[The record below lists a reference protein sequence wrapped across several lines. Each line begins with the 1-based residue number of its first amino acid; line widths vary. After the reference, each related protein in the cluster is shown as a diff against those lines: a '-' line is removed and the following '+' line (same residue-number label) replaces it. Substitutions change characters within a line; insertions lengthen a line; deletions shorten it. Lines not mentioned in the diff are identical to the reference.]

1 MMVNKI
7 VPDRETRRPKGIK
20 MKGEILK
27 LLKAEEGVLS
37 GERLSEQL
45 EISRVSVW
53 KHIKKLQECGYT
65 IISTPK
71 GYELKESPDT
81 PFSWEF
87 PRFEDRIHYFP
98 EVDSTMNVA
107 RTLARKGADHL
118 SVVIADRQTNG
129 RGRLR
134 RQWFSDTGGLYFTII
149 VRPVIAPVMS
159 FRITFSA
166 SLALVRILRRLF
178 PIDAKVKW
186 PNDILVEGKKLSGM
200 LSEMETEADL
210 VSYINIGLGINISN
224 DPRILEPNA
233 TSLKILLHRDVSR
246 IEILNHFLNEFES
259 VLSNNESKNIISQW
273 KEYSGTLNHYVKIV
287 TISEKIEG
295 IAKDV
300 DETGALILELSNGAV
315 KRVIY
320 GDCFHQPDFL

>member
-1 MMVNKI
+1 
-7 VPDRETRRPKGIK
+7 

-37 GERLSEQL
+37 GEKLSEQL
-45 EISRVSVW
+45 GISRVSVW
-53 KHIKKLQECGYT
+53 KHIKRLQECGYT

-71 GYELKESPDT
+71 GYQLTETPDI

-98 EVDSTMNVA
+98 EVDSTMDMA
-107 RTLARKGADHL
+107 RDLARKGADHL
-118 SVVIADRQTNG
+118 SVVIADRQIKG
-129 RGRLR
+129 RGRLH
-134 RQWFSDTGGLYFTII
+134 RQWFSDSGGLYFTTI

-166 SLALVRILRRLF
+166 SLALVRVLRRLF

-210 VSYINIGLGINISN
+210 VSYINIGLGINVSN
-224 DPRILEPNA
+224 DPRISEPNA
-233 TSLKILLHRDVSR
+233 TSLKILLHHDVSR
-246 IEILNHFLNEFES
+246 IEILTHFLNEFENM
-259 VLSNNESKNIISQW
+259 LLNNESEDIISQW
-273 KEYSGTLNHYVKIV
+273 KEYSGTLNRHVKIV
-287 TISEKIEG
+287 TTREQIEG
-295 IAKDV
+295 VAKDV
-300 DETGALILELSNGAV
+300 DETGALVLELSNGAV
-315 KRVIY
+315 KKVVY
-320 GDCFHQPDFL
+320 GDCFYQSDFL

>member
-1 MMVNKI
+1 
-7 VPDRETRRPKGIK
+7 

-45 EISRVSVW
+45 GISRVSVW
-53 KHIKKLQECGYT
+53 KHIKRLQECGYT

-71 GYELKESPDT
+71 GYELTESPDI

-87 PRFEDRIHYFP
+87 PRFEDRIHYFS
-98 EVDSTMNVA
+98 EVDSTMDVA
-107 RTLARKGADHL
+107 RDLARKGADHL
-118 SVVIADRQTNG
+118 SVVIADRQIKG
-129 RGRLR
+129 RGRLH
-134 RQWFSDTGGLYFTII
+134 RQWFSDNGGLYFTTI

-166 SLALVRILRRLF
+166 SLALVRVLRRLF

-210 VSYINIGLGINISN
+210 VGYINIGLGINVSN
-224 DPRILEPNA
+224 DPRISEPNA
-233 TSLKILLHRDVSR
+233 TSLKNLLHRDVSR
-246 IEILNHFLNEFES
+246 IEILTHFLNEFEN
-259 VLSNNESKNIISQW
+259 LLLNNESEDIISQW
-273 KEYSGTLNHYVKIV
+273 KEYSGTLNRHVKIV
-287 TISEKIEG
+287 TTREQIEG

-300 DETGALILELSNGAV
+300 DETGALVLELSNGTV
-315 KRVIY
+315 KKVVY
-320 GDCFHQPDFL
+320 GDCFYQSDFL